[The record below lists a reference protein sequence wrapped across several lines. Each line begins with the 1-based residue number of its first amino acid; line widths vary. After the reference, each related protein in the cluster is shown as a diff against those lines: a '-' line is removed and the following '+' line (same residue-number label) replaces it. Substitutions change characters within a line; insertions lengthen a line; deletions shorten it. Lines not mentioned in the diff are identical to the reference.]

1 MKKKYTIKVK
11 HNLMRVLVGE
21 LKLWGVDESRYK
33 VDGDEITTSDSNV
46 VDVATE
52 TFIKD
57 LSLVNIKEE

>member
-1 MKKKYTIKVK
+1 MKKKYTIKVE
-11 HNLMRVLVGE
+11 HGLMKVLVGE
-21 LKLWGVDESRYK
+21 LKLWGVDESRYE
-33 VDGDEITTSDSNV
+33 VNGDEITTTDPNV